1 MIYQCVWCV
10 FFAPA
15 QRQVETPHLT
25 WADKVLKTHRILG
38 KLDDHCFPDYL
49 NVKNH
54 LVLVDSLFTCLVG
67 WRLCSIDFL
76 CLIVSACWLGCIF
89 MCEWLCLV
97 VCDLTGLLTGLCWRL
112 FFFLQIKTS
121 NWEERAWKSSL
132 PDVMVYSGAPFWLGC
147 FSLFI
152 GFVVICFA
160 AWLCL
165 WIMCVLV
172 MMRIIMSRINK
183 CVPNQ
188 KSPVRVRHLCIHVK
202 CVKRWSDQPQSSLRQ
217 GNGGN
222 CPNEG
227 CKFSVNSDPVEFKL
241 HINAAFVN
249 KVVRV
254 N

>member
-1 MIYQCVWCV
+1 MLHSGHLCVACAFQQTSLSCGIPCQRTRVVLIGVWNYLCLLICMIYQCVWCV

-112 FFFLQIKTS
+112 FFFPA
-121 NWEERAWKSSL
+121 N
-132 PDVMVYSGAPFWLGC
+132 
-147 FSLFI
+147 
-152 GFVVICFA
+152 
-160 AWLCL
+160 
-165 WIMCVLV
+165 
-172 MMRIIMSRINK
+172 
-183 CVPNQ
+183 
-188 KSPVRVRHLCIHVK
+188 
-202 CVKRWSDQPQSSLRQ
+202 
-217 GNGGN
+217 
-222 CPNEG
+222 
-227 CKFSVNSDPVEFKL
+227 
-241 HINAAFVN
+241 
-249 KVVRV
+249 
-254 N
+254 